1 VTGRFWPAAGAVL
14 VVALAAMLVA
24 AGGQGVA
31 ASGSTVSRGPGGWLA
46 ARRYLE
52 ARGARVT
59 LVTEPL
65 ERFVQREESAPPGRR
80 GVLVLVFPWQQG
92 SPAGDLVELLD
103 EHLQGGGDL
112 VLAYS
117 GGVASAERALGLLP
131 WHEPGPAPLLP
142 WRWWAYTARQWEAR
156 PAGSHGRGAG
166 RPLRIWA
173 PRALPDLGSQGAE
186 VLYEGPGGRPVA
198 AVLRRR
204 QGRVVVLPADA
215 LSNAR
220 LAQAGNAD
228 LLETLLLNL
237 GRRWAFDEA
246 HHGLITAG
254 PPNPELGRT
263 ADLLLV
269 HMALL
274 YLLALAALGRRQ
286 GPAWQ
291 ETAAQ
296 GGSVASFLLG
306 LGALHDRL
314 GHHRAAAEL
323 LLRRVRE
330 TDRGLELPP
339 ELERQAA
346 NAGAR
351 DLVEIARRVAGLR
364 AGRTWSP
371 AVAESLES
379 RR

>member
-1 VTGRFWPAAGAVL
+1 
-14 VVALAAMLVA
+14 
-24 AGGQGVA
+24 
-31 ASGSTVSRGPGGWLA
+31 
-46 ARRYLE
+46 
-52 ARGARVT
+52 VT

-142 WRWWAYTARQWEAR
+142 WRWWAYTARQWEAW

-274 YLLALAALGRRQ
+274 YLLALAALSRRQ

-351 DLVEIARRVAGLR
+351 DLVEIARRVAALR